1 MGQSKSEVADGR
13 AHTDASLDAER
24 AISDVV
30 NPVLAADARQQ
41 LDDLIERDRKLA
53 DIRLLKFR
61 DGSDRIL
68 SHERA
73 ESPAQNVLVALERDS
88 ADQRIEVERN
98 VADALLQRERQ
109 RSDVAVEA
117 DRSDQ
122 DALRIGLKERRQD
135 TDDQLSME
143 RRGADT
149 TTNALDRTK
158 SALVEAQT
166 KEGQQ
171 RDVLG
176 MVAHDLRSPLSVI
189 SLSAESIAERTKE
202 AAIRTAAQAIEL
214 ATVRMERLI
223 GDLLDVARIESGTL
237 RIIKRQHDISALL
250 LEVLSSYGPMFVARD
265 ITFTVNAPPDSGEA
279 SFDYGRIVQV
289 LSNLLG
295 NAMKFTQAGGAVTL
309 HGERQAEGMCFTVR
323 DNGPGIA
330 PLALPH
336 VFERFW
342 QMSSEVR
349 RGLGLGL
356 HICENI
362 VRAHGGQIRAESELG
377 KGATFRFT
385 LPMM

>member
-1 MGQSKSEVADGR
+1 MGQSKSEVAEGR
-13 AHTDASLDAER
+13 AQTDASLDAER
-24 AISDVV
+24 TTSDAV
-30 NPVLAADARQQ
+30 NPVLAADARRQ

-61 DGSDRIL
+61 DSSDRIL

-73 ESPAQNVLVALERDS
+73 ESPAQNALIALERDC

-117 DRSDQ
+117 DRSDH
-122 DALRIGLKERRQD
+122 DALHIGLEARRQD

-149 TTNALDRTK
+149 TTNALGRIK
-158 SALVEAQT
+158 SALVEAHT
-166 KEGQQ
+166 KEGWQ

-189 SLSAESIAERTKE
+189 SLSAESIAERTQE
-202 AAIRTAAQAIEL
+202 AAIRAAAHAIEL
-214 ATVRMERLI
+214 ATVRMERLL

-237 RIIKRQHDISALL
+237 HIIKRQHDIRALL
-250 LEVLSSYGPMFVARD
+250 LEVLSSYGPMFAARD
-265 ITFTVNAPPDSGEA
+265 ITFTVNVPPDSVEA
-279 SFDYGRIVQV
+279 SFDYDRIVQV

-295 NAMKFTQAGGAVTL
+295 NAIKFTQSGGTVTL
-309 HGERQAEGMCFTVR
+309 HAERQAEGVGFTVR
-323 DNGPGIA
+323 DNGPGIS

-342 QMSSEVR
+342 QVNSEVR

-362 VRAHGGQIRAESELG
+362 IRAHGGQIRAESEPG